1 MINEDLL
8 EHIPATT
15 FTGTHTVMLVS
26 DCPQANEVKL
36 GRGYSSQASRMDF
49 QALEAAGIPTRD
61 LFSTYV
67 VNFRPPSGDLS
78 TLFWKKGLPVEGYRS
93 FGGTTDKNCLILD
106 YVYDE
111 LVRLR
116 EEIKRVQPAVLILYG
131 RYALYFLTGETKQL
145 ETHKSAYGALLK
157 WRASSL
163 QLSAWWQYE
172 KLHVA
177 IPTLP
182 FNCTYTLPDKQFLVK
197 PDLKRIKRQID
208 ESKHGDLQQYTRRK
222 VSYEILSSEASE
234 TDFNTAVKRLLWLLS
249 KAEHGELYLATDV
262 ETIAYAYIDCF
273 TIAWSS
279 SEAICIPFECK
290 ERAHYWTF
298 AQEEYLHTLI
308 RALFTHP
315 NVKHYGQNY
324 IYDVQYYLRNLCVYV
339 EATHDSQVMNHTL
352 YSVMEKRLEFLS
364 SYYCKV
370 HKYWKGNGK
379 IDKKTKKRPEN
390 VERWT
395 YNCDD
400 GTITFEIVEALTKE
414 YTGANKKLN
423 AAYRFQMYEVTPAVT
438 KMMLHGI
445 RIDTATRDK
454 NILLLE
460 AEAEQLAK
468 RFNHAMMSDCNLKSS
483 QQMQSI
489 FYDLF
494 KCPKTYKRTID
505 ANGIE
510 KNVPTLEE
518 DVLHDLWETQP
529 LLRGLID
536 ILLDYK
542 KLTKTAASLAGLTLD
557 IDGRLRCQYGV
568 CGTDTYRFNSKEN
581 AFGTGNNLQVLSK
594 GDKLRNGRKL
604 PNTKEIILPDE
615 GCMMF
620 NLDLSAADARNV
632 AGISR
637 CNSLLDILESGED
650 LYTLMMREYYRD
662 PTITKK
668 DPRRQVFKMWV
679 HLTNYLGSTAR
690 AAASCR
696 MPLSDSERLQALYF
710 GWFPEVRRWHE
721 ELREQVMGRGW
732 IENVFGYRRYFFDKR
747 APTVMNVAAAW
758 APQSVVAL
766 LINKGMCAVMRE
778 LPEVKVQMQNHD
790 AICGSF
796 PKDRMDL
803 VDKIKELCTIPL
815 PYERELVIPV
825 DVGTSEVSWGSI
837 D

>member
-1 MINEDLL
+1 
-8 EHIPATT
+8 
-15 FTGTHTVMLVS
+15 MLVS

-36 GRGYSSQASRMDF
+36 RRGYSSQAARMDF
-49 QALEAAGIPTRD
+49 QALEAAGMPTRD

-67 VNFRPPSGDLS
+67 VNFRPPSGELS
-78 TLFWKKGLPVEGYRS
+78 TLFWKRGLPVEGYRS

-116 EEIKRVQPAVLILYG
+116 EEIKRVQPSVILLYG
-131 RYALYFLTGETKQL
+131 RYALYFLAGETKQI
-145 ETHKSAYGALLK
+145 ETHKSSYGALLK

-172 KLHVA
+172 RVHVA

-182 FNCTYTLPDKQFLVK
+182 LNCTYTLPDKQFLVK

-208 ESKHGDLQQYTRRK
+208 ESKHGDLSVYTSRK
-222 VSYEILSSEASE
+222 VSYEILSSEGTE
-234 TDFNTAVKRLLWLLS
+234 QDFQIVVSRLLWLLS
-249 KAEHGELYLATDV
+249 KAELEVLPLATDV
-262 ETIAYAYIDCF
+262 ETIAYSYIDCF
-273 TIAWSS
+273 TLAWSS

-290 ERAHYWTF
+290 ERAHYWTTS
-298 AQEEYLHTLI
+298 QEEYLHTLI
-308 RALFTHP
+308 RALFLHP
-315 NVKHYGQNY
+315 NVRHYGQNY

-339 EATHDSQVMNHTL
+339 KAEHDSQVMNHTL
-352 YSVMEKRLEFLS
+352 YSIMEKRLDFLS

-370 HKYWKGNGK
+370 YKYWKGNGK
-379 IDKKTKKRPEN
+379 IDQKTKKRPEN

-400 GTITFEIVEALTKE
+400 GTITFEVVQALLRE
-414 YTGANKKLN
+414 YTGANQKLN

-438 KMMLHGI
+438 RMMLHGI
-445 RIDTATRDK
+445 RIDTSTRDR

-468 RFNHAMMSDCNLKSS
+468 RFNHALMMECNLKSS

-510 KNVPTLEE
+510 KNTPTLDE
-518 DVLHDLWETQP
+518 DVLHDLWDTQP

-542 KLTKTAASLAGLTLD
+542 KLTKTASSLAGLTLD

-568 CGTDTYRFNSKEN
+568 CGTDTYRFNSKAN

-615 GCMMF
+615 GCVF
-620 NLDLSAADARNV
+620 FDIDLSAADARIV
-632 AGISR
+632 AAISR
-637 CNSLLDILESGED
+637 CTELLDILDSGED
-650 LYTLMMREYYRD
+650 LYVLLLREYYRD
-662 PTITKK
+662 QTIGKK
-668 DPRRQVFKMWV
+668 DSRRQTFKMIC
-679 HLTNYLGSTAR
+679 HGSNYMGKAAGLAAR
-690 AAASCR
+690 SGLNFA
-696 MPLSDSERLQALYF
+696 DVERLQKYYF
-710 GWFPEVRRWHE
+710 GRFPEIVQWHK
-721 ELREQVMGRGW
+721 ELEQQVMGRGW

-747 APTVMNVAAAW
+747 AATIMNVAAAYN
-758 APQSVVAL
+758 PQSTVAL
-766 LINKGMCAVMRE
+766 LINKGMCSVMRE
-778 LPEVKVQMQNHD
+778 LPEVKVQMQTHD
-790 AICGSF
+790 SFAGSF
-796 PKDRMDL
+796 PKEKL
-803 VDKIKELCTIPL
+803 WLKEEIVKRCLIPL
-815 PYERELVIPV
+815 PYERPMTIPV
-825 DVGTSEVSWGSI
+825 NIGTSDMNWGSI